1 MEREGSQAHDTDMF
15 REDHVSISQRE
26 WQPKGGMPFKAGLG
40 TNTSLIPNEMTP
52 IWTLADKTAAQFS
65 QSVLTLETWM
75 LTHSIRISVTPA
87 KSNAQLWL
95 DFDGRYLA
103 RSSPTGM
110 VTAAIDLG
118 AKRSTAVRPLTA
130 WKWKPPRPLNGEKS
144 LLPRGHYKPP
154 TIKIEG
160 GTCGG
165 SGTDCGAVQPLP
177 TPTYFSGK
185 ANDGSR
191 PLNLGRLDL
200 PPGDIRASV
209 FRNSPLRANRFVL
222 FLQPSSCQPCRH
234 WWSRRLL
241 VTHRGE
247 KTVPILTA
255 SPSRDISRAPLSSL
269 FLSLWVDIFS
279 KKKLST
285 PAPASHIAALCRRSL
300 AKNLQCNAR
309 PSPEAF
315 SCHLCQR
322 KGC

>member
-26 WQPKGGMPFKAGLG
+26 GSQREGCHGRDGMPFKAGLG

-65 QSVLTLETWM
+65 QSVLALETWM
-75 LTHSIRISVTPA
+75 LAHSIRISVTPA

-130 WKWKPPRPLNGEKS
+130 WKWKPSRPLNGENS

-165 SGTDCGAVQPLP
+165 VGYG
-177 TPTYFSGK
+177 
-185 ANDGSR
+185 
-191 PLNLGRLDL
+191 
-200 PPGDIRASV
+200 
-209 FRNSPLRANRFVL
+209 LR
-222 FLQPSSCQPCRH
+222 
-234 WWSRRLL
+234 
-241 VTHRGE
+241 
-247 KTVPILTA
+247 
-255 SPSRDISRAPLSSL
+255 SRATVADPHP
-269 FLSLWVDIFS
+269 FLGQS
-279 KKKLST
+279 
-285 PAPASHIAALCRRSL
+285 
-300 AKNLQCNAR
+300 Q
-309 PSPEAF
+309 
-315 SCHLCQR
+315 
-322 KGC
+322 